1 MQVFLAPMLGM
12 LPVLGCSANGRV
24 EWKDA
29 QGRALKLLQ
38 TE

>member
-1 MQVFLAPMLGM
+1 MQVFLTPMLGM